1 MPGSLQSGQEGF
13 AARRRD
19 RLLPTHR
26 DTASSPTKSAPDL
39 ERFHSLQHIA
49 AAELF
54 QHRGKSCMQLTAI
67 YITCHISK
75 IRYIHGQLH
84 HDRQRKAKAR
94 GSLRQARSR
103 LATGN
108 PAHCSWQCRSGPQQ
122 TKCWHFLGIRTAW
135 GQQEELTVCSAV
147 PGHEQAASGW
157 GLGWTRST
165 AHCSHLVSSNVTTG
179 VTLFFNPF
187 ATLNA
192 SPGLLGLNVFIAHCS
207 PITC

>member
-19 RLLPTHR
+19 RLLPAHR

-39 ERFHSLQHIA
+39 ERFHSQQRIA

-103 LATGN
+103 LSCPLLLAVQERP
-108 PAHCSWQCRSGPQQ
+108 PANQMLAFSWHLHSLGSARGADGVQC
-122 TKCWHFLGIRTAW
+122 CAW
-135 GQQEELTVCSAV
+135 
-147 PGHEQAASGW
+147 P
-157 GLGWTRST
+157 
-165 AHCSHLVSSNVTTG
+165 
-179 VTLFFNPF
+179 
-187 ATLNA
+187 
-192 SPGLLGLNVFIAHCS
+192 
-207 PITC
+207 